1 MRLEP
6 LYKKYR
12 DEAVQDLVQQGLE
25 RGLQEGLQQERRN
38 TIENMLLARFGR
50 LDSELETI
58 IEPLLALSY
67 GEFAPLLSQLSREE
81 LLRRFPADN

>member
-12 DEAVQDLVQQGLE
+12 DEAVQQGI
-25 RGLQEGLQQERRN
+25 QQERRN
-38 TIENMLLARFGR
+38 TIENMLLTRFGR

-67 GEFAPLLSQLSREE
+67 GEFAPLLSQLSREK
-81 LLRRFPADN
+81 LLRRFRADN